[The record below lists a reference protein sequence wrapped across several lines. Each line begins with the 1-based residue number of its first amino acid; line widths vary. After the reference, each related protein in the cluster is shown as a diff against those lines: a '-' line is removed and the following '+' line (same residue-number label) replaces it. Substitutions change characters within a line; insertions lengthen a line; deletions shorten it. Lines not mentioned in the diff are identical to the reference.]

1 MIINHYIEGQTV
13 TLSAVFT
20 RTNVATDPTTI
31 TLKLKKPD
39 KSSVVYTFE
48 LGEITRDGEGA
59 YSRGVKLDQPGLWFY
74 RWTGT
79 GTVEAVGEHKLDVIA
94 SQVD

>member
-20 RTNVATDPTTI
+20 HNNVAIDPTTI

-39 KSSVVYTFE
+39 KSSLVYTFE
-48 LGEITRDGEGA
+48 LGEITRDGVGA
-59 YSRGVKLDQPGLWFY
+59 FSRGIKLDQPGLWFY

-79 GTVEAVGEHKLDVIA
+79 GMVEAVGEHRMDVIA